1 MSTEGTGSL
10 TLEQLKELQELCG
23 DMISDAEKLVEDY
36 EENPSEESG
45 SVYRIHENSPF
56 LDENFTDTGWKHVL
70 KTDIPTPEMKVK
82 TGEDVLENLNKKDVD
97 NKENNS

>member
-56 LDENFTDTGWKHVL
+56 LDERIPEGKGWEKVL
-70 KTDIPTPEMKVK
+70 KGLTPADIARIQ
-82 TGEDVLENLNKKDVD
+82 KK
-97 NKENNS
+97 KKKKKKA